1 MRQRENKEPRSG
13 IRAQAMRRVGAK
25 ALRPN
30 EFAIFEEQQEGQCS
44 WSRVSMGKK
53 DVSIK
58 SELWMGA
65 GALLKSGQKLD
76 T

>member
-1 MRQRENKEPRSG
+1 
-13 IRAQAMRRVGAK
+13 MRRVGAK

-30 EFAIFEEQQEGQCS
+30 EFAICEEQQEGQCG
-44 WSRVSMGKK
+44 WSRVSTGKK
-53 DVSIK
+53 YVLRK
-58 SELWMGA
+58 SELRMEA

>member
-1 MRQRENKEPRSG
+1 
-13 IRAQAMRRVGAK
+13 MRRVNAK

-30 EFAIFEEQQEGQCS
+30 EFAICEEQQEGQCS

-53 DVSIK
+53 YVSIK
-58 SELWMGA
+58 SELQMGA